1 MKSMVHSFHTG
12 ITSAPKE
19 EASQQQQEETQ
30 ETQGK
35 TNKNKNKKPDE
46 NPTCVLEW
54 TTITLDQFH

>member
-1 MKSMVHSFHTG
+1 MKSIVHSFHTG
-12 ITSAPKE
+12 RTSPPKE
-19 EASQQQQEETQ
+19 EASQQEDTQQ

-35 TNKNKNKKPDE
+35 TNKNKKPDE